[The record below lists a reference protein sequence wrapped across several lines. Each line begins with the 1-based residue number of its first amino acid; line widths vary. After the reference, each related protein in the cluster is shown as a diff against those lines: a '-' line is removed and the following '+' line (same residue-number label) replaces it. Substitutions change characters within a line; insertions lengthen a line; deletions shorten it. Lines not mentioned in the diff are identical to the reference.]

1 MPHFTSAHKSL
12 LGLAVLAASGYL
24 LLPLTE
30 GSPPFIII
38 KPICCLFL
46 AILAYLTVK
55 ESRTQKLLVL
65 ALLMSGLGDIFLAI
79 RSSDFFVQGLGSFL
93 IAHLLYIALFA
104 RAISWSQPAKYKT
117 LLTAV
122 VIIFSAIMMWV
133 LWPLLGA
140 LKAPVYLYI
149 SVITLMVICAIYSNF
164 NSLLVIAGA
173 LSFLFS
179 DATIAIN
186 KFVEPFAAASP
197 FVWVTYAG
205 AQILLTL
212 AIIKGPNT
220 KNAD

>member
-1 MPHFTSAHKSL
+1 MSHLTSAHKSL
-12 LGLAVLAASGYL
+12 LGFAFIAAAGYL
-24 LLPLTE
+24 FLPLNE
-30 GSPPFIII
+30 GSLPFIII
-38 KPICCLFL
+38 KPLCCLFL
-46 AILAYLTVK
+46 AILAFLTVK
-55 ESRTQKLLVL
+55 ESKTQKLLVL

-104 RAISWSQPAKYKT
+104 RARSWSQPPAYKT
-117 LLTAV
+117 LLTGL
-122 VIIFSAIMMWV
+122 VIIFSVGMMWI

-149 SVITLMVICAIYSNF
+149 SVITLMVISAIYSRF
-164 NSLLVIAGA
+164 NSILVIAGA

-197 FVWVTYAG
+197 FVWVTYTG

-212 AIIKGPNT
+212 AIIKGPDT

>member
-1 MPHFTSAHKSL
+1 MPHLTSVHKSL
-12 LGLAVLAASGYL
+12 FGLAVLAAAGYL

-30 GSPPFIII
+30 GSLPFIII

-104 RAISWSQPAKYKT
+104 HARSWSQPSKYKM

-122 VIIFSAIMMWV
+122 VILFSAIMMWV

-197 FVWVTYAG
+197 FIWVTYAG

-212 AIIKGPNT
+212 AIIKGPDT